1 MLKTDESLLLIIDIQ
16 EKLVRACA
24 HPEAIVKKASII
36 GEAAKILSVPVV
48 VTEQYPQGLGCTV
61 QPLKEALGNGA
72 HYIEKTSFSALKEE
86 GFKEKLASFNKKQI
100 ILGGIETHICVYQ
113 TCAELLEEGYEVYVA
128 KEVTSSRNEYEYN
141 TGLELMKSDG
151 AKLTCV
157 ETVLFEWLGSSRHP
171 NFKEVQKLIK
181 G

>member
-24 HPEAIVKKASII
+24 HPEAIVKKSSII

>member
-1 MLKTDESLLLIIDIQ
+1 MLKADESLLLIIDIQ
-16 EKLVRACA
+16 EKLVRACT
-24 HPEAIVKKASII
+24 HPESIVKKASVL
-36 GEAAKILSVPVV
+36 GEAARILSIPVI
-48 VTEQYPQGLGCTV
+48 VTEQYPQGLGATV
-61 QPLKEALGNGA
+61 EPLKQALGNNA
-72 HYIEKTSFSALKEE
+72 HYIEKTNFSALRED
-86 GFKEKLASFNKKQI
+86 GFKEKLASFGKRQI
-100 ILGGIETHICVYQ
+100 IIGGIETHICVYQ
-113 TCAELLEEGYEVYVA
+113 TCAELLEAGYEVYAV

-157 ETVLFEWLGSSRHP
+157 EAVLFEWLGGSKHP